1 MTAKI
6 FLTAILSFFWSLHP
20 FHVSVTDIVH
30 KKDQNVLQITSRV
43 FLDDLELALNDV
55 KGETLDVIALSKAGK
70 LDDILKPYFLKNF
83 NLRIDDKKSSLKY
96 LGSQLDQDA
105 LMIFIEVED
114 VKKVSKLFVRNT
126 LIFEKYDDQSNI
138 IHFNY
143 NDEVTSA
150 RLHEDNPYVVFE
162 R

>member
-1 MTAKI
+1 MAAKI

-30 KKDQNVLQITSRV
+30 KKDQKALQITSRV

-55 KGETLDVIALSKAGK
+55 TGETLDVIALSKSGE
-70 LDDILKPYFLKNF
+70 LDNILKPYFLKNF
-83 NLRIDDKKSSLKY
+83 KLRVDDEKTPLKY

-105 LMIFIEVED
+105 LMVFLEVEN
-114 VKKVSKLFVRNT
+114 VQTVSKLFVRNT

-150 RLHEDNPYVVFE
+150 RLHEDNPYVIFE